1 MPGDIWHAADW
12 CWTPV
17 LKCPFGI
24 RSTDTGS
31 RILVAMNILLLGTS
45 SDAGT
50 WFEGGRKRHEIAAE
64 RLEADFGEPVSVTVK
79 SIWPTEKLPGLVAGW
94 VEEYQPDAIH
104 IRVPAFWFLHRS
116 VPLRA
121 QRLLGRFGL
130 AIGQTGFRMAA
141 SRRWGHNRVF
151 RGGRYVLQST
161 IGGDTNFTVD
171 EVIERI
177 SECVRIAVR
186 REGTAVC
193 VKGPHGKSKYA
204 TTKRGVERDEQKRL
218 RVHRSLELLCAQ
230 LHLPYD
236 GSQEHVYQKAIYKNT
251 KIGDGVH
258 GNAQRHEFEAE
269 SLYRTL
275 RHALESAGHEPK

>member
-1 MPGDIWHAADW
+1 MRQTPSWSHAGW
-12 CWTPV
+12 CRLIVSAQKSEPY
-17 LKCPFGI
+17 PQDG
-24 RSTDTGS
+24 STDTS
-31 RILVAMNILLLGTS
+31 NRILVAMNILLLGTS

-94 VEEYQPDAIH
+94 VEEYQPDAIY

-121 QRLLGRFGL
+121 QRLLGRFGP

-161 IGGDTNFTVD
+161 IGGEHD
-171 EVIERI
+171 RP
-177 SECVRIAVR
+177 R
-186 REGTAVC
+186 RAH
-193 VKGPHGKSKYA
+193 PRLWA
-204 TTKRGVERDEQKRL
+204 INRRDVED
-218 RVHRSLELLCAQ
+218 
-230 LHLPYD
+230 
-236 GSQEHVYQKAIYKNT
+236 EHV
-251 KIGDGVH
+251 
-258 GNAQRHEFEAE
+258 QR
-269 SLYRTL
+269 SQR
-275 RHALESAGHEPK
+275 AG